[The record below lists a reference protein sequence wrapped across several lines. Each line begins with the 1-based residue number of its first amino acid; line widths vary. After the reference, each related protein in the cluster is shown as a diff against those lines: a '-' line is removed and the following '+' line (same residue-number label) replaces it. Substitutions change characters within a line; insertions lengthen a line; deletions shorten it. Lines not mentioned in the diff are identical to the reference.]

1 MWLGERDLM
10 DAEGAVFLKLRDTI
24 AANGWTRCHRR
35 GTYWIK
41 DIQHIPDDNNIYRVN
56 IDATSGHVKIACIGI
71 ESVDSVIDGTYSSV
85 SMLPDWIREKL
96 TLLAMLSPK
105 PPTEPLAGVGR
116 RITADTY
123 WVFC

>member
-1 MWLGERDLM
+1 
-10 DAEGAVFLKLRDTI
+10 
-24 AANGWTRCHRR
+24 
-35 GTYWIK
+35 
-41 DIQHIPDDNNIYRVN
+41 
-56 IDATSGHVKIACIGI
+56 
-71 ESVDSVIDGTYSSV
+71 
-85 SMLPDWIREKL
+85 MLPDWIREKV